1 MVLLMSAFA
10 LLLARVIKDYGSTL
24 QHVLLL
30 ALPIKA
36 LHSNTAAYTPATLH
50 DFFFKKNCITI
61 KARLTGLTVHGVM
74 ASTWVLVLALDP
86 LNCRRH

>member
-50 DFFFKKNCITI
+50 DFFFF
-61 KARLTGLTVHGVM
+61 
-74 ASTWVLVLALDP
+74 
-86 LNCRRH
+86 

>member
-36 LHSNTAAYTPATLH
+36 RTVTQLPTPPLRRIAAL
-50 DFFFKKNCITI
+50 
-61 KARLTGLTVHGVM
+61 RLRQG
-74 ASTWVLVLALDP
+74 
-86 LNCRRH
+86 